1 MAALEQQ
8 VQLTFDVGGDAPDTA
23 ILRLSGGVILDRE
36 VQKGTEVHLVVSGM
50 DGEVIGN
57 AWWRLDLEDGRVV
70 SVMFKDRIG
79 EAGEVVAVERIHGL
93 KVS

>member
-50 DGEVIGN
+50 DGEVIGY
-57 AWWRLDLEDGRVV
+57 AYGRVV

>member
-8 VQLTFDVGGDAPDTA
+8 VQLTFDVGGDAGDA
-23 ILRLSGGVILDRE
+23 AGVALDRE

-57 AWWRLDLEDGRVV
+57 AYGRVV

>member
-1 MAALEQQ
+1 MAALEAR
-8 VQLTFDVGGDAPDTA
+8 QLTFDVGGDVPDTA
-23 ILRLSGGVILDRE
+23 ILRLSGGLVLDQE
-36 VQKGTEVHLVVSGM
+36 LEKGAEVHVVVSGM

-57 AWWRLDLEDGRVV
+57 AYGRVV